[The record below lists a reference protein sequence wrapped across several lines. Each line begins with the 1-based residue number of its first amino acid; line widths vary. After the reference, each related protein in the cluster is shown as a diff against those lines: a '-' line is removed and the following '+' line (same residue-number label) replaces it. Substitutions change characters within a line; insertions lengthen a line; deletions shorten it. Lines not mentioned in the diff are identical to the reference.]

1 MIIGLVLGPS
11 TGGIAVHVAALAAA
25 ARARGDEVRLIGPSG
40 TADRS
45 DLGGE
50 AWGHLLLAPV
60 VLARRLAGCDVV
72 HAHGA
77 RAGLLTA
84 LALRF
89 VRHRSAR
96 IWQVPF
102 LVTYHNP
109 LRGPRACH
117 RVLARAP
124 DVSLC
129 VSRDLCA
136 RIEAAGGRPVLAPVS
151 AWPRPAADGARARV
165 RRDLGLVDQPL
176 LLAVARLAP
185 QKGLDL
191 LVRAAAMIPVKQGSR
206 SPTVALAGEG
216 PLSAQLSAQ
225 AARCGVDLRL
235 LGARSD
241 VGDLLAAADVV
252 VLPSR
257 WEGSPLVA
265 QEALHAQRPLVATD
279 VGGVRAL
286 VGDGAALV
294 PPEDA
299 TALGA
304 AIGHLLR
311 DPAAA
316 ARLAAVGRERA
327 AGWPSAEASLAGVLD
342 CYDALVAARARRAR
356 S

>member
-1 MIIGLVLGPS
+1 MIGLVLGPS
-11 TGGIAVHVAALAAA
+11 TGGIAVHVAGIAAA
-25 ARARGDEVRLIGPSG
+25 GRTRGDEVRLIGPSG

-50 AWGHLLLAPV
+50 AWGHPLLAPV
-60 VLARRLAGCDVV
+60 VLARRLAGCDIV

-84 LALRF
+84 LALRLL
-89 VRHRSAR
+89 RHRPAR
-96 IWQVPF
+96 TRPVPF
-102 LVTYHNP
+102 LVTWHNP
-109 LRGPRACH
+109 PRGPRGCH
-117 RVLARAP
+117 RVLARAA

-129 VSRDLCA
+129 VSRDLCS
-136 RIEAAGGRPVLAPVS
+136 RVEAAGGRPVLAPV
-151 AWPRPAADGARARV
+151 AAGRRPAADDARARI
-165 RRDLGLVDQPL
+165 RQELGLVDQPL
-176 LLAVARLAP
+176 VLAVARLAP

-191 LVRAAAMIPVKQGSR
+191 LVRAATMIPVQQESWP
-206 SPTVALAGEG
+206 PTVALAGEG
-216 PLSAQLSAQ
+216 PLRAQLSAQ

-241 VGDLLAAADVV
+241 IGDLLAAADVV

-299 TALGA
+299 TALAA
-304 AIGHLLR
+304 AIGHLLS

-316 ARLAAVGRERA
+316 ARLAAGGRQRA
-327 AGWPSAEASLAGVLD
+327 AGWPSAETSLAGVLA
-342 CYDALVAARARRAR
+342 CYDGLVAVRARRAR
-356 S
+356 A